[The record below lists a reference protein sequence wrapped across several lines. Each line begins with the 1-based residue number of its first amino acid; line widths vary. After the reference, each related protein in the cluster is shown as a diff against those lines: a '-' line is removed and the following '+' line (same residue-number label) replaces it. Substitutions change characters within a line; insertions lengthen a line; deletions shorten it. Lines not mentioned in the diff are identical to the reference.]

1 MANIEKYNAAFIE
14 VFGVT
19 EEVLNE
25 SFSKENTEEW
35 DSVHQLNII
44 SILEESFDI
53 MFEPEE
59 IMELI
64 SYGKGIEILG
74 RYGID
79 LYPCYLRWRYGM
91 DIGRNCRISW
101 KAHLDKSIN
110 PKGIHIGDNTWV
122 LSGAM
127 ILAHDHCRSLKADTY
142 IGANCVIGV
151 RSIIMLGLMIGNQVV
166 IGGVAW

>member
-1 MANIEKYNAAFIE
+1 
-14 VFGVT
+14 
-19 EEVLNE
+19 
-25 SFSKENTEEW
+25 
-35 DSVHQLNII
+35 
-44 SILEESFDI
+44 
-53 MFEPEE
+53 
-59 IMELI
+59 
-64 SYGKGIEILG
+64 
-74 RYGID
+74 
-79 LYPCYLRWRYGM
+79 M

-166 IGGVAW
+166 IGGGEAWGLKIFSLIVLLQEIRQRY